1 MKNNTT
7 RRLDIEE
14 RRSLVQIR
22 RAFNSPVIGV
32 TGNVGK
38 TTTIEM
44 IKTVLEEKGRVLTND
59 QGYGNWDNNLNTLR
73 KLSNE
78 YDYAVFEFDFHRGQ
92 SFSELLRLTK
102 PNIGLVTNIGD
113 AHLSYIGGMVDI
125 ALQRSEVVKFLARD
139 GTAILNKDDELS
151 SEVAKY
157 ISTKNILKFGL
168 SQNAE
173 YFASDIEHK
182 GPLGTSFTLNNK
194 YRITVPIYSISDVYN
209 FLAATAVLVALGFQ
223 VNEIVEIFQK
233 DYHLPSGRGK
243 LYKMNG
249 FYLIDES
256 YDATPRSVAKAAR
269 AMIGF
274 KPHTDKLIYI
284 LGDMTD
290 YGPNIEEHHL
300 NMGYF
305 LSALPIDCLI
315 TVGNYAEYIGR
326 GVSLIKNQGKK
337 VYTCNSINEILSTF
351 DEVLTEKAV
360 ITVQGVGQVA
370 LRRILNYLGQKE

>member
-1 MKNNTT
+1 MK
-7 RRLDIEE
+7 RRLDLED
-14 RRSLVQIR
+14 RKNLLSIR
-22 RAFNSPVIGV
+22 RKFRAPVIGV

-44 IKTVLEEKGRVLTND
+44 IKTVLDKNGRVLLHHK
-59 QGYGNWDNNLNTLR
+59 GHGNWENNLDTLR
-73 KLSNE
+73 NLSSD
-78 YDYAVFEFDFHRGQ
+78 YDYAIFEFDFHRGEN
-92 SFSELLRLTK
+92 FSEILRLIK

-125 ALQRSEVVKFLARD
+125 ALQRSEVVKYLARD

-151 SEVAKY
+151 SAVAKF

-173 YFASDIEHK
+173 YFACEIKHL
-182 GPLGTSFTLNNK
+182 GPKGTSFTLNNK
-194 YRITVPIYSISDVYN
+194 YHVTIPIYSISDVYN
-209 FLAATAVLVALGFQ
+209 ILSASASLVAMGFSMD
-223 VNEIVEIFQK
+223 NILEIFQN
-233 DYHLPSGRGK
+233 DYELPDGRGK
-243 LYKMNG
+243 LHKLNG

-256 YDATPRSVAKAAR
+256 YEATPRSVAKAAR

-274 KPHTDKLIYI
+274 KPYTDKLIYI
-284 LGDMTD
+284 LGDMTE
-290 YGPNIEEHHL
+290 YGPNVEEHHL

-326 GVSLIKNQGKK
+326 GVSLINNKEKM
-337 VYTCNSINEILSTF
+337 VFTSNSINDILKTL
-351 DEVLTEKAV
+351 DTVLTNKAA
-360 ITVQGVGQVA
+360 ITVQGIGQVA
-370 LRRILNYLGQKE
+370 LRRILTYLGKKP

>member
-1 MKNNTT
+1 MK
-7 RRLDIEE
+7 RRLDLDE
-14 RRSLVQIR
+14 RKNLLRIR
-22 RAFNSPVIGV
+22 RKFRAPVIGV

-44 IKTVLEEKGRVLTND
+44 IKTVMDKSGRVFIHHK
-59 QGYGNWDNNLNTLR
+59 GHGNWENNLNTLR
-73 KLSNE
+73 NLSGD
-78 YDYAVFEFDFHRGQ
+78 YDYAIFEFDFHRGED
-92 SFSELLRLTK
+92 FSEILRLIK

-125 ALQRSEVVKFLARD
+125 ALQRSEVVKYLARD

-151 SEVAKY
+151 SAVAKF

-173 YFASDIEHK
+173 YFACEIKHL
-182 GPLGTSFTLNNK
+182 GPKGTSLLLNNK
-194 YRITVPIYSISDVYN
+194 YHVTIPIYSISDVYN
-209 FLAATAVLVALGFQ
+209 ILSASATLVALGFSME
-223 VNEIVEIFQK
+223 NILEIFQNE
-233 DYHLPSGRGK
+233 YELPDGRGK
-243 LYKMNG
+243 LHKLNG

-256 YDATPRSVAKAAR
+256 YEATPRSVAKAAR

-274 KPHTDKLIYI
+274 KPYTDKLIYI
-284 LGDMTD
+284 LGDMTE
-290 YGPNIEEHHL
+290 YGPNVEENHL

-326 GVSLIKNQGKK
+326 GVSLINNKEKM
-337 VYTCNSINEILSTF
+337 VFTSNSINDILKTL
-351 DEVLTEKAV
+351 DTVITDKAA
-360 ITVQGVGQVA
+360 ITVQGIGQVA
-370 LRRILNYLGQKE
+370 LRRILTYLRKKP